1 MRNSTNES
9 LYSVAEQ
16 QLASLCVSAPVWL
29 FIVVLVE
36 CLQAVNSQFLEE
48 VIIGLKFGARN
59 FEVRGGE
66 IQDLVGSLFKGFHKS
81 GIKKPAP
88 ILPGNGAGVRLR
100 QVRMRAGVFDE
111 LAQPLHH
118 GRLRKEFAENVNL
131 AA

>member
-1 MRNSTNES
+1 MDASGEGAE
-9 LYSVAEQ
+9 VADARDFVIGELDAEVIFEARKQ
-16 QLASLCVSAPVWL
+16 
-29 FIVVLVE
+29 FE